1 MVLAL
6 GLVGDVGGRGEAYI
20 VDVGI
25 LMILREEIVAAAT
38 VAVESTPSFQ
48 LGGTVATESGELVV
62 VVSAA
67 VMMMMMMMVTLTKV
81 VLVQRWRI
89 AWLMFKIFMRSFL
102 TKTTALMMMMMIMM
116 VRRM

>member
-1 MVLAL
+1 MGVHFKRRSIRAVHVAAATAATPMVLIL
-6 GLVGDVGGRGEAYI
+6 GWVGDVGGRGEAYI

-25 LMILREEIVAAAT
+25 LMILREEIVAATT

-81 VLVQRWRI
+81 VLVQR
-89 AWLMFKIFMRSFL
+89 
-102 TKTTALMMMMMIMM
+102 
-116 VRRM
+116 